1 MLEIVMLF
9 LLVAAAWYILPSFFK
24 PYVSD
29 QSIYLEQLKI
39 PEDSTL
45 KRHFLA
51 QLKSE
56 IESALHPRPTDP
68 KLRQRYEAMVA
79 TELKDRLARAKK

>member
-1 MLEIVMLF
+1 MFEVVMLF

-24 PYVSD
+24 PCVTD
-29 QSIYLEQLKI
+29 HAIYLEQQLKI
-39 PEDSTL
+39 PEDSVL

-56 IESALHPRPTDP
+56 IESTLHPRPTDA
-68 KLRQRYEAMVA
+68 KLRQRYDALVA
-79 TELKDRLARAKK
+79 AELKDRLARAK

>member
-1 MLEIVMLF
+1 MFEIVMLF
-9 LLVAAAWYILPSFFK
+9 LLVAAAWIILPSFFK
-24 PYVSD
+24 PRVTNHA
-29 QSIYLEQLKI
+29 IYMEQLKI
-39 PEDSTL
+39 PQDSVL

-68 KLRQRYEAMVA
+68 KLRQRYDALVA
-79 TELKDRLARAKK
+79 IELKDRLARAK